1 MAKANKPPKGA
12 KKSSQKPAAPKA
24 ADTTKKPAADT
35 KKPAADP
42 KKSAAKPPAKKEE
55 KKKDEPWWKKAIEVG
70 KEALP
75 DIKEKAAPVLN
86 TIKGWF

>member
-24 ADTTKKPAADT
+24 DDVKKPAA
-35 KKPAADP
+35 KP
-42 KKSAAKPPAKKEE
+42 AAKPPAKKDD
-55 KKKDEPWWKKAIEVG
+55 KKKDEPWWKKAVEVG